1 MKVAKILEIPSIRIL
16 LFIQDNNE
24 VRHSDISR
32 MIGSRGTVSYS
43 LKELEEEG
51 LLQRRI
57 VPTKP
62 IQSNY
67 SLTSKGIEVAKRFK
81 EIALEI
87 ESP

>member
-32 MIGSRGTVSYS
+32 MIESRGTVSYS